1 MDNQF
6 YVLWQI
12 GNKMKL
18 FSRAYSITICLLFS
32 MQVLALDINKNMVVD
47 FATEANY
54 YPFEYL
60 DDQQQLQG
68 FDIDVAKAVCQVAN
82 LTCNFHNQ
90 SFDSLLLTLQFGGF
104 DAVIASL
111 DITEERLSKFDF
123 SDSYYQS
130 APVFVGVNDN
140 KGQFSLSG
148 KFIGV
153 QSDTSNHHY
162 LLKHAKKN
170 SFIIAYPSSSKT
182 FLDLK
187 EGKIDVVFA
196 DEAVVSNFLDQ
207 DKNNLNFAVKQTED
221 IFLEGFSLGYGIAV
235 KKGNDVLLERLNYGL
250 KIIRNDGTYQD
261 IFNRYFDY

>member
-1 MDNQF
+1 
-6 YVLWQI
+6 
-12 GNKMKL
+12 MKL
-18 FSRAYSITICLLFS
+18 FSRVYSIALCLFFS
-32 MQVLALDINKNMVVD
+32 MQVLAVDINKNMVVD

-60 DDQQQLQG
+60 DDEQQIQG
-68 FDIDVAKAVCQVAN
+68 FDIDLAKAVCRVAN

-130 APVFVGVNDN
+130 APVFVGRNDN
-140 KGQFSLSG
+140 KETFSLVG
-148 KFIGV
+148 KFIAV
-153 QSDTSNHHY
+153 QSDSSNHHY

-187 EGKIDVVFA
+187 ESKIDVVFA
-196 DEAVVSNFLDQ
+196 DEAVASNFLDQ
-207 DKNNLNFAVKQTED
+207 ENNRVNFSIKQTED
-221 IFLEGFSLGYGIAV
+221 IFLDGFSLGYGIAV
-235 KKGNDVLLERLNYGL
+235 KKGNSVLLERLNYGL
-250 KIIRNDGTYQD
+250 QIIRNDGTYQD